1 MAIEGMGIFRKRSRY
16 SSQLEDNDFS
26 LWQRFRE
33 DFSQSSDLIERL
45 GTWMGDSRGRL
56 ALFGVLTILAVVAL
70 MLVSIL
76 LFGAPTGSDKEFV
89 PVSSAHIVPGGTVAP
104 GVLL

>member
-1 MAIEGMGIFRKRSRY
+1 MGIFRKRSRS

-45 GTWMGDSRGRL
+45 GAWLGDSRGRL
-56 ALFGVLTILAVVAL
+56 ALFGLLTILAVVAL

-76 LFGAPTGSDKEFV
+76 LFGVPQGAEKEFV
-89 PVSSAHIVPGGTVAP
+89 QVGAGISVPFGTVALP
-104 GVLL
+104 GALL

>member
-33 DFSQSSDLIERL
+33 DFSQPSDLIERL

-56 ALFGVLTILAVVAL
+56 ALFGVLTILEVMAL
-70 MLVSIL
+70 I
-76 LFGAPTGSDKEFV
+76 P
-89 PVSSAHIVPGGTVAP
+89 III
-104 GVLL
+104 